1 MNEKNQLGQA
11 TSTIKLFISMIH
23 LSSLMTNLI
32 LFACGLAIGITSISY
47 LYGFPLNH
55 YLNKLSH
62 NFPSPI
68 ETFSTQN
75 TTRTANFHGFPFNH
89 EPNKLFGDIP
99 SPIETSSTQNT
110 PRTANFHGFPFNHE
124 PNKLSI
130 DIPLPIEISSTQ
142 NTPRTANFNQRK
154 AVSSHEILEDEE
166 LMRRAS
172 MVPRTPEFPVGH
184 VPKVAFLFLTR
195 GTLPL
200 APLWEKFFEGHRGKY
215 SIYVHS
221 SPSFKDTVPRNSVF
235 YGTRIPSK
243 EVQWGKFNMV
253 EAERR
258 LLANA
263 LLDLSNQR
271 FVLLSESCIPLFN
284 FSTVYSY
291 LLDSKHS
298 HVEVYDLPGPTGRGR
313 YKNRLKPVIVKKQW
327 RKGSQWFE
335 IDRHLAVEV
344 VSDRKYFP
352 AFRRVC
358 RRGSCY
364 GDEHYLP
371 TLVNLRFGGKNSN
384 RSVTWVD
391 WSKGGY
397 HPFGFRR
404 KHVTVELLKRMRSG
418 SQCEYNGERT
428 RVCFL
433 FARKFLPTTL
443 PRLLRFAP
451 IVIGLT

>member
-1 MNEKNQLGQA
+1 MNEKNQFGQA
-11 TSTIKLFISMIH
+11 TSTIKPFISMIH
-23 LSSLMTNLI
+23 LSSLIKNLI
-32 LFACGLAIGITSISY
+32 LFACALAIGITGISY
-47 LYGFPLNH
+47 LNGYPFNH

-62 NFPSPI
+62 NIPSAI
-68 ETFSTQN
+68 GTFSTQN
-75 TTRTANFHGFPFNH
+75 TPRIANFHGFPFNH
-89 EPNKLFGDIP
+89 EPNKLSDDIP

-110 PRTANFHGFPFNHE
+110 PRTANF
-124 PNKLSI
+124 
-130 DIPLPIEISSTQ
+130 
-142 NTPRTANFNQRK
+142 NQRK
-154 AVSSHEILEDEE
+154 AFSTREILEDEE

-172 MVPRTPEFPVGH
+172 MVPRTPEFPVEH
-184 VPKVAFLFLTR
+184 VAKVAFLFLTR
-195 GTLPL
+195 GDLPL
-200 APLWEKFFEGHRGKY
+200 APLWEKFFEGHSGKY

-221 SPSFKDTVPRNSVF
+221 SPSFNGTVPRNSVF

-243 EVQWGKFNMV
+243 S
-253 EAERR
+253 
-258 LLANA
+258 LA
-263 LLDLSNQR
+263 
-271 FVLLSESCIPLFN
+271 FP
-284 FSTVYSY
+284 FSTSPPST
-291 LLDSKHS
+291 LTSWAPKKT

-313 YKNRLKPVIVKKQW
+313 YKHRLYPVVMKEQW

-371 TLVNLRFGGKNSN
+371 TFVNLRFGGKNSN

-391 WSKGGY
+391 WSRRGI

-418 SQCEYNGERT
+418 SQCEYNGEIT

-433 FARKFLPTTL
+433 FARKFLPCAL

-451 IVIGLT
+451 IVMSLN